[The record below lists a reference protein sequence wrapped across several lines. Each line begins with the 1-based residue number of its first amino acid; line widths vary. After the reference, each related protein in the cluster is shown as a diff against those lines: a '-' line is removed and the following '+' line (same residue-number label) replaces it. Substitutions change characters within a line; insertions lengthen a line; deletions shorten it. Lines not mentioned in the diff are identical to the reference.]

1 MTGTEKPPQKEGS
14 TEYTADDGKDVL
26 FKSIKNSSDPHIR
39 RYALYFLSQLKD
51 QEHIGYFGALLRDPD
66 KGVREQAMRA
76 LAASGQPGFD
86 ILSGLVGDSD
96 WKVRYR
102 ACEALGLMH
111 IKEAL
116 PLLVRALGDEKDHV
130 RYMAAKSLGL
140 IGEPD
145 AELPL
150 IDRINDENVFVRKM
164 VAITLGKLGGKASV
178 GALRKQLDIEH
189 SGEVKKAILESI
201 SQIPIEP

>member
-1 MTGTEKPPQKEGS
+1 MTGTDKSHQKEGRTGYS
-14 TEYTADDGKDVL
+14 ADDGKDVL
-26 FKSIKNSSDPHIR
+26 FKAINNSDDPDIR
-39 RYALYFLSQLKD
+39 RYATYFLGQLKD
-51 QEHIGYFGALLRDPD
+51 KEQIGYFAVLLRDPD
-66 KGVREQAMRA
+66 KGVREQATIA

-86 ILSGLVGDSD
+86 MVSELINDSD

-111 IKEAL
+111 NRDAVPHLMNAL
-116 PLLVRALGDEKDHV
+116 SDEKDHV

-150 IDRINDENVFVRKM
+150 IERINDENNFVRKI
-164 VAITLGKLGGKASV
+164 VAVSLGKLGGKASDA
-178 GALRKQLDIEH
+178 ALRKQLDIEQ

-201 SQIPIEP
+201 SQIQ